1 MERRRG
7 APVGR
12 PGSEVL
18 GQPLSQ
24 IKLEGIAGERLLE
37 RAATRPLPEGGAE
50 EIFTTADDNQRTIRL
65 KVRSF
70 AATQGEPGGLICFA
84 SDVTE
89 LHQAIENVRLAQERQ
104 QGINTRYN
112 EAIAQLRSSNEEL
125 EAIIEELQSSND
137 ELRTINEEL
146 QSANEELEVMN
157 KELQLAGTE
166 FETVD
171 GQLTARSADIDR
183 ANLLQEAVIRR
194 SAIAVIGVDGSGRVN
209 FCNPGAARLFNC
221 AEDRMRQRSIQR
233 LSLAPLPRQ
242 ISSRIKQSIS
252 HKLALSLKAFECAIG
267 ADKVKLSCRLTPLTN
282 GAANHGALLIIEP
295 AQGSGRGPQWR

>member
-1 MERRRG
+1 VERRRG

-104 QGINTRYN
+104 YQ
-112 EAIAQLRSSNEEL
+112 
-125 EAIIEELQSSND
+125 
-137 ELRTINEEL
+137 
-146 QSANEELEVMN
+146 V
-157 KELQLAGTE
+157 
-166 FETVD
+166 
-171 GQLTARSADIDR
+171 
-183 ANLLQEAVIRR
+183 
-194 SAIAVIGVDGSGRVN
+194 
-209 FCNPGAARLFNC
+209 
-221 AEDRMRQRSIQR
+221 
-233 LSLAPLPRQ
+233 
-242 ISSRIKQSIS
+242 
-252 HKLALSLKAFECAIG
+252 
-267 ADKVKLSCRLTPLTN
+267 
-282 GAANHGALLIIEP
+282 
-295 AQGSGRGPQWR
+295 